1 MSSSMISGW
10 ADSGGRRRTALLA
23 GAAGLLVVAF
33 VLMPGPVAA
42 QAVGVGIG
50 GAGELRGALQ
60 EAFVGYWGTG
70 VREFSPA
77 LADVVDYWFWY
88 HVAKAVVAVGLLVV
102 LALLGAV
109 VWRSFRQA
117 AGRSRGFRIALGFA
131 GSSTLGAG
139 LVALVAVMVNV
150 QGAVAPYSSVLPM
163 VMEGAV
169 GEELSVVLGQVDR
182 ELGSAQGWS
191 PAVEVMVEDF
201 SLYHLAMVV
210 IAGLVALGSLG
221 AGVALWRARAGFA
234 ERRLRRVVTGSAVVA
249 VGLGVLFGVVAAAN
263 ATTVADPAPALHAVF
278 DGGW

>member
-1 MSSSMISGW
+1 MNSESVDGF
-10 ADSGGRRRTALLA
+10 GRWRTPLLG

-33 VLMPGPVAA
+33 VLAPGPVAA
-42 QAVGVGIG
+42 QGAGVGIG
-50 GAGELRGALQ
+50 GAGELRAALQ

-88 HVAKAVVAVGLLVV
+88 HVAKAVVAVALLLA
-102 LALLGAV
+102 LALLGSVA
-109 VWRSFRQA
+109 WRSFRQA
-117 AGRSRGFRIALGFA
+117 AGRSPGFRIALGFA
-131 GSSTLGAG
+131 GSVTLGAG

-169 GEELSVVLGQVDR
+169 GEELSGVLGQVDR
-182 ELGSAQGWS
+182 ELASAQGWS

-234 ERRLRRVVTGSAVVA
+234 ELRLRRVVTGSAVVA